1 MSSPAKGT
9 RYDAYVVRSSSPDLP
24 SLGEIFKKSPRKAPA
39 LRSGSNAT
47 AIPAA
52 ARTTFTS
59 AADILREAP
68 EIDIDTEE
76 ITHSPPRKAKPAR
89 KPRAKSQKAKDAIV
103 VEDEAGV
110 ILSPKRFKSQSKSQ
124 PKSRTKTPTTLDDI
138 PSGQTAAPRNRVTKA
153 TTTNKS
159 KAKKKT
165 TEAVSRHFASVEKA
179 DTEKDPINDG
189 ELEEPPQPLEPAL
202 ARRIDWTPPRA
213 TSAPVVLDSES
224 DQRELLSSVEKAEA
238 SKDVFQNLL
247 DDFGHKKK
255 DSDARENMEPSEKP
269 EGVLKK
275 RKRLELVSTTEDKG
289 EDQPKPA
296 KEASPTKAPA
306 VKKKP
311 RTLTE
316 LATAPYAPAEY
327 SDVDLLAPGTKDSLL
342 RYFDTDGHVTALVE
356 NQSITMD
363 RNNTNPKKKP
373 AKPRKK
379 KGATVEDPIL
389 LSPSSALKQSTA
401 QDFVFGTSSQ
411 LILEESPRTLRNLQA
426 AIKASMQDDHFA
438 SSPVVEAAKRMGLW
452 HAGARDTDG
461 DLLEA
466 EAVELIGDTG
476 EASVIQETSAADA
489 AVPEEFPDVGDLL
502 SSSPQVARAP
512 IDPKSHFWQSQKNMD
527 RVSEDVATSASEPPP
542 SSQQPFTDK
551 ETAVASSPRP
561 NYDLF
566 TDAQLA
572 KQIKAFGFKP
582 VKRRT
587 AMVALLDQCWMSK
600 HPNALPASSAL
611 GGSASMS
618 TSTAHKSPRKSGSAA
633 PAVEVET
640 TKKPRGRPKKDKSVL
655 QVEPE
660 VVSPK
665 RGPGRPRKT
674 SIDSTDVSPKRGPGR
689 PRKTS
694 IDSPDVSPKRGRG
707 RPRKTSVDNTDA
719 TGAEQMAPPR
729 QRKTSKKEKEIQDSE
744 EDGSLSLSPQLRP
757 ESVFSSPPPID
768 LSMLEE
774 GDTTLNLDPTE
785 QEADMF
791 VHITKAVTSAPRSND
806 PNEPSW
812 HEKMLLYDPVVL
824 EELTAWL
831 NEGQLTRVGYDGE
844 VSTTEVKKWCE
855 SKSVIC
861 LWKANTRGKERKRY

>member
-24 SLGEIFKKSPRKAPA
+24 SLGEIFKKSPRKAPP

-47 AIPAA
+47 TIPAA

-59 AADILREAP
+59 AAEILREAP

-76 ITHSPPRKAKPAR
+76 ITHSPPRKAKPPR

-110 ILSPKRFKSQSKSQ
+110 ILSPKRFKSQPKSQ
-124 PKSRTKTPTTLDDI
+124 PKSRTKAPTTLDDI

-159 KAKKKT
+159 KAKKKK

-189 ELEEPPQPLEPAL
+189 ELEKPPQPLEPAL

-213 TSAPVVLDSES
+213 ISAPVVLDS
-224 DQRELLSSVEKAEA
+224 DDHRELLSSAEKAEA

-247 DDFGHKKK
+247 DDFGHKDK
-255 DSDARENMEPSEKP
+255 DSNARENMEPSEKP
-269 EGVLKK
+269 EGNLKK

-306 VKKKP
+306 IKKKP

-389 LSPSSALKQSTA
+389 LSPNSALKQSTA

-411 LILEESPRTLRNLQA
+411 LMLEESPRTLRNLQA

-438 SSPVVEAAKRMGLW
+438 SSPVVKAAKRMGLW

-466 EAVELIGDTG
+466 EAIELIGEKE
-476 EASVIQETSAADA
+476 EAIVTQMASATDS
-489 AVPEEFPDVGDLL
+489 AVQPDFPDVSDLL
-502 SSSPQVARAP
+502 SSSPQAAKAP
-512 IDPKSHFWQSQKNMD
+512 IDPKSHFWQSQKNID
-527 RVSEDVATSASEPPP
+527 RASEDAATSASEPPP
-542 SSQQPFTDK
+542 SSQQPSMNK
-551 ETAVASSPRP
+551 ETAGVSSPRP

-572 KQIKAFGFKP
+572 KQIKTFGFKP

-587 AMVALLDQCWMSK
+587 AMVALLDQCWLSK
-600 HPNALPASSAL
+600 HPNALPASSAV

-618 TSTAHKSPRKSGSAA
+618 TSAVLKSPRKFDSAA

-655 QVEPE
+655 PVEPE

-674 SIDSTDVSPKRGPGR
+674 SIDSTDMSPRRGPGR

-694 IDSPDVSPKRGRG
+694 IDSINVSPKRGRG
-707 RPRKTSVDNTDA
+707 RPRKTSVDSADA
-719 TGAEQMAPPR
+719 EGAEKMPPPR

-744 EDGSLSLSPQLRP
+744 EDDSLSLSPQSRP

-768 LSMLEE
+768 LSTLEE

-791 VHITKAVTSAPRSND
+791 VHITKAVISAPRSND

-824 EELTAWL
+824 EELTTWL

>member
-24 SLGEIFKKSPRKAPA
+24 SLGEIFKKSPRKAPP

-47 AIPAA
+47 TIPAA

-59 AADILREAP
+59 AAEILREAP

-76 ITHSPPRKAKPAR
+76 ITHSPPRKAKPPR

-110 ILSPKRFKSQSKSQ
+110 ILSPKRFKSQPKSQ
-124 PKSRTKTPTTLDDI
+124 PKSRTKAPTTLDDI
-138 PSGQTAAPRNRVTKA
+138 PSGQTAAPRDRVTKA

-159 KAKKKT
+159 KAKKKK

-189 ELEEPPQPLEPAL
+189 ELEKPPQSLEPAL
-202 ARRIDWTPPRA
+202 AGRIDWTPPRA
-213 TSAPVVLDSES
+213 ISAPVVLDS
-224 DQRELLSSVEKAEA
+224 DDHRELLSSAEKAEA

-247 DDFGHKKK
+247 DDFGHKDK
-255 DSDARENMEPSEKP
+255 DSNARENMEPSEKP

-306 VKKKP
+306 IKKKP

-389 LSPSSALKQSTA
+389 LSPNSALKQSTA

-411 LILEESPRTLRNLQA
+411 LMLEESPRTLRNLQA

-438 SSPVVEAAKRMGLW
+438 SSPVVKAAKRMGLW

-466 EAVELIGDTG
+466 EAIELIGEKE
-476 EASVIQETSAADA
+476 EAIVTQMASATDS
-489 AVPEEFPDVGDLL
+489 AVQPDFPDVSDLL
-502 SSSPQVARAP
+502 SSSPQAAKAP
-512 IDPKSHFWQSQKNMD
+512 IDPKSHFWQSQKNID
-527 RVSEDVATSASEPPP
+527 RASEDAATSASEPPP
-542 SSQQPFTDK
+542 SSQQPSMNK
-551 ETAVASSPRP
+551 ETAGVSSPRP

-572 KQIKAFGFKP
+572 KQIKTFGFKP

-587 AMVALLDQCWMSK
+587 AMVALLDQCWLSK
-600 HPNALPASSAL
+600 HPNALPASSAV

-618 TSTAHKSPRKSGSAA
+618 TSAVLKSPRKFDSAA

-655 QVEPE
+655 PVEPE

-674 SIDSTDVSPKRGPGR
+674 SIDSTDMSPRRGPGR

-694 IDSPDVSPKRGRG
+694 IDSINVSPKRGRG
-707 RPRKTSVDNTDA
+707 RPRKTSVDSADA
-719 TGAEQMAPPR
+719 EGAEKMPPPR

-744 EDGSLSLSPQLRP
+744 EDDSLSLSPQSRP

-768 LSMLEE
+768 LSTLEE

-791 VHITKAVTSAPRSND
+791 VHITKAVISAPRSND

-824 EELTAWL
+824 EELTTWL